1 MAGTLGPT
9 QSQPEQAAT
18 LGLAW
23 LGTPRWSCPSPCM
36 PVGLLW
42 YVKVGGLTVCL
53 LNLANKRHPA
63 KPLATLLPLLP
74 LSYWGGAHGRQW
86 GRGEAG
92 SRYLGSG

>member
-1 MAGTLGPT
+1 
-9 QSQPEQAAT
+9 
-18 LGLAW
+18 
-23 LGTPRWSCPSPCM
+23 M

-74 LSYWGGAHGRQW
+74 LSHGRQW
-86 GRGEAG
+86 GRGEADAQCIAWG
-92 SRYLGSG
+92 ESVGHPFQ

>member
-1 MAGTLGPT
+1 
-9 QSQPEQAAT
+9 
-18 LGLAW
+18 
-23 LGTPRWSCPSPCM
+23 M

-74 LSYWGGAHGRQW
+74 LSYQGRVPGRQW
-86 GRGEAG
+86 GGERLGEG
-92 SRYLGSG
+92 SQVVADAQWIA

>member
-1 MAGTLGPT
+1 
-9 QSQPEQAAT
+9 
-18 LGLAW
+18 
-23 LGTPRWSCPSPCM
+23 M

-74 LSYWGGAHGRQW
+74 LSYWGGAYGRHW
-86 GRGEAG
+86 GGGRGRG
-92 SRYLGSG
+92 SSFWVVADTQCIT

>member
-1 MAGTLGPT
+1 
-9 QSQPEQAAT
+9 
-18 LGLAW
+18 
-23 LGTPRWSCPSPCM
+23 M

-74 LSYWGGAHGRQW
+74 LSSWGGAYGRQC
-86 GRGEAG
+86 GRDEAVG
-92 SRYLGSG
+92 RSVFG

>member
-1 MAGTLGPT
+1 
-9 QSQPEQAAT
+9 
-18 LGLAW
+18 
-23 LGTPRWSCPSPCM
+23 M

-74 LSYWGGAHGRQW
+74 LSYWGGTHGRQW
-86 GRGEAG
+86 GRRG
-92 SRYLGSG
+92 